1 MMASPQTFNMMSDV
15 RTAAEMQMAGGGQV
29 DSNFSNSVMRNLMS
43 PNGKSNF
50 QN

>member
-15 RTAAEMQMAGGGQV
+15 RTAAEMQMAGGQV

-43 PNGKSNF
+43 PNGK
-50 QN
+50 